1 MIDFHNHLLP
11 GVDDGAADLDQSRA
25 ALELMR
31 SQGVDTIVATAH
43 LSASI
48 TERPEMLAR
57 RMAEVDAGFEQLSAL
72 ASAEFP
78 ELRLE
83 RGVELNL
90 DSPFPD
96 LTDPRVRLAG
106 THFVLF
112 EFPGMIVPPH
122 SVQAVSGLGGRGCR
136 PILAHPERYNGFDD
150 LELAWEWRAEG
161 AYLQVNTGSLLG
173 RYGSRAEK
181 MAWSLLSAGMVDYLS
196 SDYHARGR
204 LSISEAHQRLLREGA
219 QEQVDLLSEG
229 NPRRMLAGEPP
240 LPVPPLP
247 DALPFWRKLLRL
259 G

>member
-25 ALELMR
+25 ALEAMR
-31 SQGVDTIVATAH
+31 AQGVDTIVATAH

-48 TERPEMLAR
+48 TERPELLERRLA
-57 RMAEVDAGFEQLSAL
+57 EIDEGFAQVAAL
-72 ASAEFP
+72 AAAEFP

-83 RGVELNL
+83 RGVELML

-96 LTDPRVRLAG
+96 LSDPRVRLAG
-106 THFVLF
+106 TRFVLF

-122 SVQAVSGLGGRGCR
+122 SVQAVSALGGRGCY
-136 PILAHPERYNGFDD
+136 PILAHPERYGGFED
-150 LELAWEWRAEG
+150 LDLAWEWRAEG
-161 AYLQVNTGSLLG
+161 ALLQVNTGSLLG

-181 MAWSLLSAGMVDYLS
+181 MAWSLLAAGMVDYLS

-204 LSISEAHQRLLREGA
+204 LSIAECHQRLVREGA
-219 QEQVDLLSEG
+219 QEQLDLLSEG

-240 LPVPPLP
+240 RPVPPLP